1 MLLDKGA
8 FSGGRRTGFQP
19 EIAFPDIN
27 ELRIGVETCFVHAGL
42 LLPLFEGLGNAQP
55 FPVKGAEFAADILVF
70 QGGPEHIAFRMDL
83 ARDADEKH
91 GGIGL
96 LRHCGTVENVV
107 GDRVISGTAPED
119 QTEKPGIEDTV
130 PVKPDILGIAETQRI
145 IAAAAH
151 IVFQIKMGAR
161 GLEKGPRIQFMDAD
175 AVFDG
180 DIPGV
185 EG

>member
-1 MLLDKGA
+1 MLLDEST
-8 FSGGRRTGFQP
+8 FPGGRGVGLQP
-19 EIAFPDIN
+19 EIAFFDIDKSG
-27 ELRIGVETCFVHAGL
+27 IGVKACFVHTGL

-55 FPVKGAEFAADILVF
+55 FPVKGTEFTADILVF

-96 LRHCGTVENVV
+96 LRHRGTVENVV
-107 GDRVISGTAPED
+107 CDGIISGASPED

-130 PVKPDILGIAETQRI
+130 PVKPDILSIAETQRI
-145 IAAAAH
+145 VAAAAH
-151 IVFQIKMGAR
+151 IVFQIKMGSR
-161 GLEKGPRIQFMDAD
+161 SLEKGPRIQFVDAD
-175 AVFDG
+175 AVFNG
-180 DIPGV
+180 DVPGI